1 MTAKSNKDKNF
12 CIWEYND
19 IDDFYKTPCNNSGYA
34 FNEGNL
40 KENKFKFCPYCGR
53 VIKEK

>member
-1 MTAKSNKDKNF
+1 MKSNKDKNF

-19 IDDFYKTPCNNSGYA
+19 IDGFYETPCNNSGYA
-34 FNEGNL
+34 FNEGNV

-53 VIKEK
+53 VIREN